1 MYPEFIFMAISGGFI
16 VMGAIILRDGGFIFP
31 YGKKADAVIFKN
43 NFSTS
48 GSDGGTYYPVV
59 KFLTDKQEWIT
70 QEMRDGFNP
79 PIPEGTKVEVL
90 YDPENP
96 TDVAINSSIRLRI
109 LPTIFIVLG
118 AIGMALSILGYMG
131 VLNFG

>member
-118 AIGMALSILGYMG
+118 AIGLALSILEYMG